1 MLRRS
6 LLAVLVLAL
15 LVGGGVLTWM
25 RLHDRPSSRLA
36 SALELAPK
44 SAVRFSWTDWAGVR
58 HALGTGSSVTV
69 QQLLTK
75 AYDDDL
81 SSTSALV
88 DSAPIL
94 ARSFDFSPANLDWEL
109 YAQGTDGA
117 VLIMGL
123 PEDVSTD
130 DVAATLARL
139 GYTRPK
145 EADGVW
151 THPNLPAV
159 GDVTPELTNLT
170 LDESHHVVAASDSSA
185 FLAAWR
191 SDRRGATD
199 DAVEQVV
206 DAVGA
211 ARSAAVY
218 AGDYACQAL
227 AMSQADPAD
236 QAEGANLIKGAGKI
250 NPLDAFAMARRPGH
264 DVRVAMAFEDAAQAR
279 TNADTRSRLAVGPA
293 PGQGGTFGDRF
304 ALRRTAASGDVVTMD
319 LHPKPDTY
327 VFSDLSTGP
336 LLFAS
341 C

>member
-15 LVGGGVLTWM
+15 LLAGGAFAWT
-25 RLHDRPSSRLA
+25 RLHGGPSSRLA
-36 SALELAPK
+36 AALELAPTT
-44 SAVRFSWTDWAGVR
+44 AVRFSWTDWAGVR
-58 HALGTGSSVTV
+58 HELGADASDPVA
-69 QQLLTK
+69 QLLTK

-94 ARSFDFSPANLDWEL
+94 ARSFDLSPANLDWEL

-117 VLIMGL
+117 VLLMGL
-123 PEDVSTD
+123 PDDVSAD
-130 DVAATLARL
+130 DLGSTLARL
-139 GYTRPK
+139 GYQRPK
-145 EADGVW
+145 DADGVW
-151 THPNLPAV
+151 THPNLPAI
-159 GDVTPELTNLT
+159 GNITPELTNLT
-170 LDESHHVVAASDSSA
+170 IDASDGVLAASDSSA

-191 SDRRGATD
+191 GDRRGARD

-206 DAVGA
+206 DAIGA

-218 AGDYACQAL
+218 AGDYACQTL
-227 AMSQADPAD
+227 AMSQADSAD
-236 QAEGANLIKGAGKI
+236 QAEGANLVKGAGKL
-250 NPLDAFAMARRPGH
+250 NPLDAFAMARRPGR
-264 DVRVAMAFEDAAQAR
+264 DVRVAMAFEDDAQAR

-304 ALRRTAASGDVVTMD
+304 ALRRTASSGNVVTMD
-319 LHPKPDTY
+319 LHPRPDTY
-327 VFSDLSTGP
+327 VLSDLSTGP